1 MRIHFAIMNI
11 DDHNKY
17 INIIKSEINLRR
29 KIDREVITILMNSG
43 EIVTGKINS
52 FEKID
57 SDDLYLN
64 FELNLIMPDPHL
76 RKFNIIDISE
86 ILPSSQVDVES
97 LNSSVFEN

>member
-1 MRIHFAIMNI
+1 MNI

>member
-1 MRIHFAIMNI
+1 
-11 DDHNKY
+11 
-17 INIIKSEINLRR
+17 
-29 KIDREVITILMNSG
+29 MNSG

>member
-1 MRIHFAIMNI
+1 MNI

-64 FELNLIMPDPHL
+64 FELDLIMPGPHL

>member
-1 MRIHFAIMNI
+1 MNI
-11 DDHNKY
+11 DDHNKHV
-17 INIIKSEINLRR
+17 NTIKSEINLRR

>member
-1 MRIHFAIMNI
+1 MNI
-11 DDHNKY
+11 DDHNKHV
-17 INIIKSEINLRR
+17 NTIKSEINLRR
-29 KIDREVITILMNSG
+29 KIDREVITILTNSN

-57 SDDLYLN
+57 SDNLYLN
-64 FELNLIMPDPHL
+64 FELDLIIPGPHL
-76 RKFNIIDISE
+76 RKFNVIDISE